1 MADPNSNK
9 PDQPAAAGRKPEDA
23 AERLPAPER
32 TDLEAASRD
41 EARAVHRLIEE
52 LPDEQGRVIELA
64 YFGGFTHRE
73 IADMLEAPIGTIKGR
88 MRLGLE
94 KMRVGLEG
102 LGLGEAV
109 R

>member
-1 MADPNSNK
+1 
-9 PDQPAAAGRKPEDA
+9 
-23 AERLPAPER
+23 
-32 TDLEAASRD
+32 
-41 EARAVHRLIEE
+41 
-52 LPDEQGRVIELA
+52 
-64 YFGGFTHRE
+64 
-73 IADMLEAPIGTIKGR
+73 MLEAPIGTIKGR